1 MLFGCPT
8 TNFGTLLKGQSHKLD
23 AYHCM
28 FTIWSEG
35 HKEPCNKFGSLNQ
48 ATRLVGFDPFDSFA
62 NRSPTRPLYSQ
73 KLKKEHQKKNQRGN
87 ITEKILIFHW
97 VLTDNFS
104 FLRILHKKTQWQ
116 ITKSLKQNIT
126 KLKVQIL
133 QVLTKIS
140 NLMSKISWAFNRQDW
155 EIKKLRTHAQFSTD
169 LLIYIKYSYLKNM
182 N

>member
-8 TNFGTLLKGQSHKLD
+8 TNFGPLLKGQSHKLD

-104 FLRILHKKTQWQ
+104 FLRILHKKIHWQ

-133 QVLTKIS
+133 QVLTKSRIWWVKYHGH
-140 NLMSKISWAFNRQDW
+140 LTSKIGR
-155 EIKKLRTHAQFSTD
+155 
-169 LLIYIKYSYLKNM
+169 
-182 N
+182 